1 MYRGSALN
9 GMRTRSGITS
19 SSSVH
24 SRPIGRPER
33 LEFAFV
39 RVFSAGKHR
48 AAAPEQ
54 AAMLGGS
61 ATTSFRSGAGTAAHR
76 SHPGNTWQLRFASPR
91 LRSRRPEIRAGIDAL
106 VTETGA
112 DELIV
117 VSDIFDHA
125 KRLRSFELIAD
136 VAGIKAEPKPVL
148 MAAASPA

>member
-1 MYRGSALN
+1 LSAYSRLASTERPRLNKRPCSAAARQHRSDRERVQPLIEVIQGIRGS
-9 GMRTRSGITS
+9 
-19 SSSVH
+19 
-24 SRPIGRPER
+24 
-33 LEFAFV
+33 
-39 RVFSAGKHR
+39 
-48 AAAPEQ
+48 
-54 AAMLGGS
+54 
-61 ATTSFRSGAGTAAHR
+61 
-76 SHPGNTWQLRFASPR
+76 FASPR